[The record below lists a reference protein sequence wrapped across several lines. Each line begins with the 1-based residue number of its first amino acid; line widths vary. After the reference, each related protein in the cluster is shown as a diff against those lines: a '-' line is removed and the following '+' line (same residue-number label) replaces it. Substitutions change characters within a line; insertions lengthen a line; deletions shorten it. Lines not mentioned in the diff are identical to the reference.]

1 MYDTPVS
8 EAEVHTTRTKNILDK
23 IYGGRQ
29 KRLGHGKASTA
40 GTESL
45 PIILAHTFYRMKEI
59 AVISLAVIKSE
70 ILEFRGIFVIIR
82 ITHTT
87 KNMRGMRAMPELFKG
102 DREMNKKLISILAA
116 VVVLLSACGQG
127 TSSQAAQPFEEAQ
140 VGSSISESAPD
151 SAAPE
156 SIPESAPEPVEAAS
170 EGSSSKESA
179 AVFAPESA
187 SARILSIAAPKGPT
201 SMGMAQLMSDNA
213 EGGLYHFTLVGSPD
227 ELVGGIVKGEYDI
240 AAVPVNLAANLYQ
253 KTDGGIKLAALNT
266 LGVLYIVEAGDTIQS
281 VEDLRG
287 QTVYATGQ
295 GSTPEF
301 ALNYILNANGLT
313 PGQDVTV
320 EYKTEHAEL
329 AGLLAAGE
337 ANIALL
343 PQPFVTSAME
353 QNPSLRV
360 ALNLTEEWDKA
371 AEGEG
376 QLTMGCLIVQS
387 KLAEEA
393 PEAVDAFL
401 KAYRDSVNFVKDEQN
416 RGTAAQM
423 MEQFDILKAGV
434 AEKALP
440 ECNLVFIRG
449 DKMKEAA
456 EGFLKVL
463 YESDPKSVGGELPD
477 GRFYYGAA
485 E

>member
-1 MYDTPVS
+1 MQY
-8 EAEVHTTRTKNILDK
+8 K
-23 IYGGRQ
+23 ICAAWG
-29 KRLGHGKASTA
+29 
-40 GTESL
+40 
-45 PIILAHTFYRMKEI
+45 
-59 AVISLAVIKSE
+59 
-70 ILEFRGIFVIIR
+70 
-82 ITHTT
+82 
-87 KNMRGMRAMPELFKG
+87 AMPELFKG
-102 DREMNKKLISILAA
+102 DKEMNKKLISIMAA
-116 VVVLLSACGQG
+116 AMLLLTACGQR
-127 TSSQAAQPFEEAQ
+127 TPSQTPQSSGEAQ
-140 VGSSISESAPD
+140 AVSSISESVPE
-151 SAAPE
+151 SAAE
-156 SIPESAPEPVEAAS
+156 SIPESASEPVEAAS
-170 EGSSSKESA
+170 EDASSQEA
-179 AVFAPESA
+179 AAASTPEA
-187 SARILSIAAPKGPT
+187 TMDQLLSIAAPKGPT

-213 EGGLYHFTLVGSPD
+213 EGGLYHFTLAGSPD

-253 KTDGGIKLAALNT
+253 KTGGGIKLAAVNT

-287 QTVYATGQ
+287 QTIYATGQ

-301 ALNYILNANGLT
+301 ALNYILKANGLT
-313 PGQDVTV
+313 PGEDVAV
-320 EYKTEHAEL
+320 EYKTEHGEL

-337 ANIALL
+337 AKIALL
-343 PQPFVTSAME
+343 PQPFVTSAIQ
-353 QNPSLRV
+353 QNPALRV
-360 ALNLTEEWDKA
+360 AVNLTEEWDKA
-371 AEGEG
+371 AAGES

-416 RGTAAQM
+416 RTAASQM

-449 DKMKEAA
+449 DKMKETV
-456 EGFLKVL
+456 EGFLNVL
-463 YESDPKSVGGELPD
+463 YESDPKSIGGEIPD
-477 GRFYYGAA
+477 GGFYYGAA